1 MRQNIIEEHHGVL
14 PKRVG
19 GEEFVNMGLG
29 REEESQSGCKMNV
42 KTVNL
47 LEQIWRERDIGK
59 GEEEISSLLLTKS
72 VF

>member
-1 MRQNIIEEHHGVL
+1 
-14 PKRVG
+14 
-19 GEEFVNMGLG
+19 MGLG